1 MNEEKKYLIIMIIN
15 IMITL
20 FLLIYVLFFYKYK
33 GCTNEST
40 LHCVNKYNCSTC
52 ENGVASCSYLTDDG
66 KIETGLKCPCNM
78 EESK

>member
-1 MNEEKKYLIIMIIN
+1 MNEEKKYLIFMIIN

-33 GCTNEST
+33 GCVDEST
-40 LHCVNKYNCSTC
+40 LKCVNKFNCSTC
-52 ENGVASCSYLTDDG
+52 ENGTARCSYFTGDG